1 MIVIVESS
9 AKRMKWK
16 NELPLKLLL
25 LHFLD
30 FRDLTFIFKAGTVGG
45 FLSTNENKVEVKS
58 RTSQLDGWK

>member
-30 FRDLTFIFKAGTVGG
+30 FRDLTFIFNLMKTR
-45 FLSTNENKVEVKS
+45 LKS
-58 RTSQLDGWK
+58 NLELAN